1 MNSKQIDIL
10 QRASLVFM
18 KLGIKSVTMDD
29 IATQLGISKKTL
41 YNHFRD
47 KNQLVENIIKSK
59 IAEDRNV
66 FQKASL
72 ESINAIEEMFMHSKY
87 VIETFKAVNPTV
99 FHDLQKNY
107 PSAWQLTVN
116 HKWDFVYN
124 QFLKNIDRGVKEGI
138 YRVDIHKEIYSR
150 MFVSQIE
157 IIVEGDVFPWPEFKY
172 ETVFLENFRLHIRGI
187 ANEKGLEYF
196 QDKILKN

>member
-18 KLGIKSVTMDD
+18 KFGIKSVTMDD
-29 IATQLGISKKTL
+29 IANQLGISKKTL
-41 YNHFRD
+41 YNHFTD
-47 KNQLVENIIKSK
+47 KNQLVENIIEAK

-66 FQKASL
+66 FHKASL
-72 ESINAIEEMFMHSKY
+72 EAKNAIDELLMHSKY

-99 FHDLQKNY
+99 FHDLKKNY
-107 PSAWQLTVN
+107 PSAWKLTVD

-124 QFLKNIDRGVKEGI
+124 QFLKNIDRGIKEGI
-138 YRVDIHKEIYSR
+138 YRNDIHKEIYSK

-157 IIVEGDVFPWPEFKY
+157 TIVEGEVFPWPEFKY
-172 ETVFLENFRLHIRGI
+172 ETVFLENFRLHIRGV

-196 QDKILKN
+196 QEKILKN

>member
-1 MNSKQIDIL
+1 MADKRQEIIEKVRPLYNE
-10 QRASLVFM
+10 F
-18 KLGIKSVTMDD
+18 GIRSVTMDD
-29 IATQLGISKKTL
+29 VVKELGISKKTL

-47 KNQLVENIIKSK
+47 KNQLVENIIKTK

-72 ESINAIEEMFMHSKY
+72 ESINAIEELFMHSKY

-157 IIVEGDVFPWPEFKY
+157 TIVEGDVFPWPEFKY

>member
-1 MNSKQIDIL
+1 
-10 QRASLVFM
+10 M

-72 ESINAIEEMFMHSKY
+72 ESINAIEELFMHSKY

-157 IIVEGDVFPWPEFKY
+157 TIVEGDVFPWPEFKY